1 MDLFVLLGTTP
12 RILRVVTSGELQED
26 LETELRRQAITFTN
40 QKNDVPFDARYRPDE
55 DELLLID
62 GFDDLDGL
70 IAAVREPENANIW
83 QPTEDG
89 LGTIKG
95 LFGGFTE
102 NGSTTVVIQA
112 FDKRQAIATGKFSLF
127 YDKNTFRRL
136 DGIGIALD
144 HKPTAIL
151 TQGTAENSP
160 SQLRFVS
167 LHNTRRLF
175 DMDAYYHE
183 STKDEV
189 ESFFNVEKFH
199 GFNPDWLGENIDNWI
214 RKKVT
219 FINQEGILD
228 SCTPQELRTAAAGF
242 DIEIGVHDEGGRMKL
257 IFPDDKKGL
266 KALLRFL
273 DEDIYQSPISGN
285 RFQTNSKRKIAAQA

>member
-1 MDLFVLLGTTP
+1 MDLFVLLGSTP
-12 RILRVVTSGELQED
+12 RILRVVTNGELQDD
-26 LETELRRQAITFTN
+26 LETELRRQSEAFMN
-40 QKNDVPFDARYRPDE
+40 NKNDVAFDARYRPDD

-62 GFDDLDGL
+62 GFDDIDGL

-83 QPTEDG
+83 QPSVEG
-89 LGTIKG
+89 LSAVKG

-102 NGSTTVVIQA
+102 DGVTTVIIQA

-127 YDKNTFRRL
+127 YDRNTFRRL

-144 HKPTAIL
+144 YKPTAIL
-151 TQGTAENSP
+151 TQGTGDNSP
-160 SQLRFVS
+160 TQLRFVS

-183 STKDEV
+183 STREEV
-189 ESFFNVEKFH
+189 ESFFNADKFH
-199 GFNPDWLGENIDNWI
+199 GFDPDWLGANIDNWI

-228 SCTPQELRTAAAGF
+228 ACTPEELQAAAAGF
-242 DIEIGVHDEGGRMKL
+242 DIAIGVHDAGGQMKL
-257 IFPDDKKGL
+257 VFPEDKKRL

>member
-12 RILRVVTSGELQED
+12 RILRVVTSGELQTDIEA
-26 LETELRRQAITFTN
+26 ELRRQAQAFISNKT
-40 QKNDVPFDARYRPDE
+40 DVAFDARYRPDD
-55 DELLLID
+55 DEVLLID

-70 IAAVREPENANIW
+70 IAAVREPENADTW
-83 QPTEDG
+83 QPSEQG
-89 LGTIKG
+89 LGVIKG

-102 NGSTTVVIQA
+102 NGSTTVVVQA
-112 FDKRQAIATGKFSLF
+112 FDKRQAIATGRFSIF

-144 HKPTAIL
+144 NKPTAIL
-151 TQGTAENSP
+151 TQGVAENSP
-160 SQLRFVS
+160 TELRFVS
-167 LHNTRRLF
+167 LHNARRLF

-183 STKDEV
+183 STKEEV
-189 ESFFNVEKFH
+189 ENFFNIDKFH
-199 GFNPDWLGENIDNWI
+199 GFDSSWLDANIDNWI

-228 SCTPQELRTAAAGF
+228 ACTPQELRVAAAGF
-242 DIEIGVHDEGGRMKL
+242 DIDIGVYDEAGQMKL
-257 IFPDDKKGL
+257 VFPGDKKSL